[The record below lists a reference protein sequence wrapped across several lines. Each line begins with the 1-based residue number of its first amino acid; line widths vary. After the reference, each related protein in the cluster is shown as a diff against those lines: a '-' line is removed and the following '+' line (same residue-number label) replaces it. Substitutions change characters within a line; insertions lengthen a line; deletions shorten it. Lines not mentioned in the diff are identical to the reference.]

1 MRRFWDDR
9 ARENAYFFV
18 DDRVDYRRPDVE
30 RFWERGEADLQTLLD
45 TLGLQIGSTDTVVE
59 IGCGVGRLT
68 RGIALRAARVI
79 AIDVSEEMLS
89 RAQENLEGR
98 DNVELIHGD
107 GTSLTPIGDSIADAC
122 VSHVVFQHLPR
133 SSMVMGYVG
142 EMGRVLRPGGWS
154 GFQLSNDPSIHRP
167 TRPPVGDRLRSRLHR
182 GPRGRGDPAWLGT
195 AVELDELESV
205 ARRSQMSVQRVRG
218 RGTQFC
224 LVALRR
230 DVEATPMAP
239 QAPRD

>member
-45 TLGLQIGSTDTVVE
+45 ILGLQIGSTDTVVE

-154 GFQLSNDPSIHRP
+154 GFQLSTI
-167 TRPPVGDRLRSRLHR
+167 
-182 GPRGRGDPAWLGT
+182 
-195 AVELDELESV
+195 
-205 ARRSQMSVQRVRG
+205 RRSIARLGLLSGIACAAGCTVVHGDGAIRLGWERPLSSMSSSRWP
-218 RGTQFC
+218 
-224 LVALRR
+224 ADRR
-230 DVEATPMAP
+230 
-239 QAPRD
+239 